1 MLLTI
6 RQACFR
12 NREQALFC
20 VPGRHLDAGRGLEI
34 SATFNLF
41 DLDKDDAHG

>member
-1 MLLTI
+1 MPLTI

-12 NREQALFC
+12 NRGQALFC
-20 VPGRHLDAGRGLEI
+20 MLARSLVAGRGLEI